1 MTKPEMR
8 ATTVLAVRKDGRIAI
23 GGDGQVTL
31 GDTVVKAT
39 AQKVRTLKDGKILA
53 GFAGAVA
60 DAFSLFEK
68 LEEKLERYPGNLT
81 RACVELAKDWRTDRY
96 LRRLNALLVVA
107 DRERLFLVSGE
118 GDVIEPDDE
127 IVAIGSGG
135 SFALAAARALKNHSE
150 LQAKEIVQKALEIAG
165 DICIYSNQRIT
176 VLELGEKEKRDPGE
190 KEKRDPGE
198 KEQRD
203 PGGKEALE
211 PGGKGKNG

>member
-1 MTKPEMR
+1 MSKPDLR
-8 ATTVLAVRKDGRIAI
+8 ATTVLAVRKNGTTAL

-31 GDTVVKAT
+31 GETVMKAT

-96 LRRLNALLVVA
+96 LRRQNALLIVA
-107 DRERLFLVSGE
+107 DKDRLFLVSGE
-118 GDVIEPDDE
+118 GDLIEPDDE

-135 SFALAAARALKNHSE
+135 SYALAAARALKNHSD
-150 LQAKEIVQKALEIAG
+150 LSARDIVQKALEIAG
-165 DICIYSNQRIT
+165 EICIYTNQQIS
-176 VLELGEKEKRDPGE
+176 VLEL
-190 KEKRDPGE
+190 
-198 KEQRD
+198 EQ
-203 PGGKEALE
+203 GGK
-211 PGGKGKNG
+211 ND

>member
-1 MTKPEMR
+1 MNKPELR
-8 ATTVLAVRKDGRIAI
+8 ATTVLAVRKDGVTAL

-31 GDTVVKAT
+31 GETVMKAT
-39 AQKVRTLKDGKILA
+39 AQKVRSLKDGKILA

-60 DAFSLFEK
+60 DAFALFEK

-107 DRERLFLVSGE
+107 DTERIFLVSGE

-135 SFALAAARALKNHSE
+135 SYALAAARALKAHSE
-150 LQAKEIVQKALEIAG
+150 LPAREIVEKALAIAG
-165 DICIYSNQRIT
+165 DICIYTNQRIT
-176 VLELGEKEKRDPGE
+176 VLELKKT
-190 KEKRDPGE
+190 
-198 KEQRD
+198 
-203 PGGKEALE
+203 
-211 PGGKGKNG
+211 

>member
-1 MTKPEMR
+1 MTKPELR
-8 ATTVLAVRKDGRIAI
+8 ATTVLAVKKDGKIAL

-31 GDTVVKAT
+31 GDTVMKAT

-96 LRRLNALLVVA
+96 LRRLNALLIVA
-107 DRERLFLVSGE
+107 DKERLFLVSGE

-135 SFALAAARALKNHSE
+135 SFALAAARALKAHSD
-150 LQAKEIVQKALEIAG
+150 LPAREIVQKALEIAG
-165 DICIYSNQRIT
+165 EICIYTNQQIS
-176 VLELGEKEKRDPGE
+176 VLELDQSEKND
-190 KEKRDPGE
+190 
-198 KEQRD
+198 
-203 PGGKEALE
+203 
-211 PGGKGKNG
+211 

>member
-1 MTKPEMR
+1 MRKPELR
-8 ATTVLAVRKDGRIAI
+8 ATTVLAVKREGKIAL

-31 GDTVVKAT
+31 GDTIMKAT
-39 AQKVRTLKDGKILA
+39 AQKVRTLKEGKVLA

-96 LRRLNALLVVA
+96 LRRLNALLIVA
-107 DRERLFLVSGE
+107 DKDRLFLVSGE

-135 SFALAAARALKNHSE
+135 SYALAAARALKSHSD
-150 LQAKEIVQKALEIAG
+150 LSASGIVRRALEIAG
-165 DICIYSNQRIT
+165 EICIYTNQEIS
-176 VLELGEKEKRDPGE
+176 VLELEQSEKND
-190 KEKRDPGE
+190 
-198 KEQRD
+198 
-203 PGGKEALE
+203 
-211 PGGKGKNG
+211 

>member
-1 MTKPEMR
+1 MKKPDLH
-8 ATTVLAVRKDGRIAI
+8 ATTVLAVKKDGRIAL

-31 GDTVVKAT
+31 GDTVMKAT
-39 AQKVRTLKDGKILA
+39 AQKVRILKEGKILA

-96 LRRLNALLVVA
+96 LRRLNALLIVA
-107 DRERLFLVSGE
+107 DKERLFLVSGE

-135 SFALAAARALKNHSE
+135 SYALAAARALKAHSE
-150 LQAKEIVQKALEIAG
+150 LSAKGIVRKALEIAG
-165 DICIYSNQRIT
+165 EICIYTNQEIS
-176 VLELGEKEKRDPGE
+176 VLELGQDGE
-190 KEKRDPGE
+190 
-198 KEQRD
+198 
-203 PGGKEALE
+203 
-211 PGGKGKNG
+211 NV

>member
-1 MTKPEMR
+1 MKKRELH
-8 ATTVLAVRKDGRIAI
+8 ATTVLAVKRAGKIAL
-23 GGDGQVTL
+23 GGDGQVTI
-31 GDTVVKAT
+31 GDTVMKAT
-39 AQKVRTLKDGKILA
+39 AQKVRTLKEGRILA

-81 RACVELAKDWRTDRY
+81 RACVELAKEWRTDRY

-135 SFALAAARALKNHSE
+135 SYALAAARALKTHSE
-150 LQAKEIVQKALEIAG
+150 LPAREIVRKALEIAG
-165 DICIYSNQRIT
+165 EICIYTNQQIS
-176 VLELGEKEKRDPGE
+176 VVELEQDEKD
-190 KEKRDPGE
+190 D
-198 KEQRD
+198 
-203 PGGKEALE
+203 
-211 PGGKGKNG
+211 

>member
-8 ATTVLAVRKDGRIAI
+8 ATTVLAVKKDGIIAL

-31 GDTVVKAT
+31 GDTVMKAT

-96 LRRLNALLVVA
+96 LRRLNALLIVA
-107 DRERLFLVSGE
+107 DKDRLFLVSGE

-135 SFALAAARALKNHSE
+135 SFALAAARALKLHSD
-150 LQAKEIVQKALEIAG
+150 LPARDIVQNALEIAG
-165 DICIYSNQRIT
+165 DICIYTNQQIS
-176 VLELGEKEKRDPGE
+176 VLELEQSGEND
-190 KEKRDPGE
+190 
-198 KEQRD
+198 
-203 PGGKEALE
+203 
-211 PGGKGKNG
+211 

>member
-1 MTKPEMR
+1 MRKPELR
-8 ATTVLAVRKDGRIAI
+8 ATTVLAVRKDGITAL

-31 GDTVVKAT
+31 GDTVMKAT
-39 AQKVRTLKDGKILA
+39 AQKVRALKDGKILA

-60 DAFSLFEK
+60 DAFALFEK

-107 DRERLFLVSGE
+107 DTQRLFLVSGE

-135 SFALAAARALKNHSE
+135 SYALAAARALKAHSD
-150 LQAKEIVQKALEIAG
+150 LPAREIVEKALAIAG
-165 DICIYSNQRIT
+165 DICIYTNQRIT
-176 VLELGEKEKRDPGE
+176 VLELKSV
-190 KEKRDPGE
+190 
-198 KEQRD
+198 
-203 PGGKEALE
+203 
-211 PGGKGKNG
+211 

>member
-1 MTKPEMR
+1 MSKTELR
-8 ATTVLAVRKDGRIAI
+8 ATTVLAVRKDGTTAL

-31 GDTVVKAT
+31 GDTVMKAT
-39 AQKVRTLKDGKILA
+39 AQKVRSLKDGKILA

-60 DAFSLFEK
+60 DAFALFEK

-107 DRERLFLVSGE
+107 DTERIFLVSGE

-135 SFALAAARALKNHSE
+135 SYALAAARALKAHSD
-150 LQAKEIVQKALEIAG
+150 LPAREIVEKALAIAG
-165 DICIYSNQRIT
+165 EICIYTNQRTT
-176 VLELGEKEKRDPGE
+176 VLELKKPREGS
-190 KEKRDPGE
+190 
-198 KEQRD
+198 
-203 PGGKEALE
+203 
-211 PGGKGKNG
+211 

>member
-1 MTKPEMR
+1 MKKPALR
-8 ATTVLAVRKDGRIAI
+8 ATTVLAVKKDGRIAL

-31 GDTVVKAT
+31 GDTIMKAT

-96 LRRLNALLVVA
+96 LRRLNALLIVA
-107 DRERLFLVSGE
+107 DKERLFLVSGE

-135 SFALAAARALKNHSE
+135 SYALAAARALKTNSE
-150 LQAKEIVQKALEIAG
+150 LSAPEIVQKALEIAG
-165 DICIYSNQRIT
+165 DICIYTNQTIS
-176 VLELGEKEKRDPGE
+176 VLELEQGSGE
-190 KEKRDPGE
+190 
-198 KEQRD
+198 
-203 PGGKEALE
+203 
-211 PGGKGKNG
+211 